1 MMQTSSRCLL
11 SLSRAK
17 GQMPP
22 SIRSTQPAKGTEC
35 KLAQLGRRVTAKGA
49 KMGDHLLVAAA
60 TRQCRRAATYIGNAR
75 QVQEGLPSD
84 DINVL

>member
-1 MMQTSSRCLL
+1 MIMLMPICAYVFSCNDLEDCELSSRSLASDLL

-35 KLAQLGRRVTAKGA
+35 KLGGNRRNWKVHEQVEGQMAFLGPQSVRT
-49 KMGDHLLVAAA
+49 D
-60 TRQCRRAATYIGNAR
+60 
-75 QVQEGLPSD
+75 
-84 DINVL
+84 

>member
-1 MMQTSSRCLL
+1 MIRMMPTGSYIYAYDFSCNDLEGCELSTRSLASDLL

-35 KLAQLGRRVTAKGA
+35 KLRPNG
-49 KMGDHLLVAAA
+49 
-60 TRQCRRAATYIGNAR
+60 GN
-75 QVQEGLPSD
+75 
-84 DINVL
+84 